1 MGHNSSHVF
10 LSSGFETMRL
20 PKLKLVHQILIVV
33 SIPLLS
39 QLLFVVMLESL
50 WQTTRLYSKQAIQ
63 YKDMLLQYT
72 IVRQDVKA
80 IAANLSSNGRVF
92 ANGDGGSF
100 VGDGAQFL
108 ECIEK
113 GARSDY
119 ETRNIID
126 MYRELKSLLQA
137 ADAQGGGISPAIMT
151 FRLRQFESELKH
163 LMEREKVVFERDSK
177 TAKQAQEHQQRL
189 VAFGLVLNIVLCP
202 CLVLFLSYSLSSRL
216 SGLIANSERLKEG
229 KELHAITGGD
239 DEIAHLETVFQ
250 DMAQSLTTAKQ
261 SEKQF
266 VAMVSHDLRT
276 PLNSVL
282 ATLNL
287 LSDGKYGELSERGQA
302 QLKSSEESIERL
314 VRLTDELLEV
324 ERLAS
329 GKVVLQL
336 SAVPLQELIES
347 SIEAVRGFADYKD
360 VSIQHEG
367 SDAMVSGDRDRLI
380 QVFVNLLSNAIKFTP
395 DRSTVELRVAN
406 AGDSMVEVCVA
417 DEGPGVPAGSE
428 AQVFDPFEQLGG
440 DLRSEHAE
448 PERAAQERAT
458 SERAASELAAPESV
472 GNVSSNHDGASRDR
486 IDKNGS
492 GMGLAICKAIVQ
504 QHGGTIGVRSRRA
517 ANGAE
522 FWVRLRR
529 VSK

>member
-1 MGHNSSHVF
+1 
-10 LSSGFETMRL
+10 
-20 PKLKLVHQILIVV
+20 
-33 SIPLLS
+33 
-39 QLLFVVMLESL
+39 
-50 WQTTRLYSKQAIQ
+50 
-63 YKDMLLQYT
+63 
-72 IVRQDVKA
+72 
-80 IAANLSSNGRVF
+80 
-92 ANGDGGSF
+92 
-100 VGDGAQFL
+100 
-108 ECIEK
+108 
-113 GARSDY
+113 
-119 ETRNIID
+119 
-126 MYRELKSLLQA
+126 
-137 ADAQGGGISPAIMT
+137 
-151 FRLRQFESELKH
+151 
-163 LMEREKVVFERDSK
+163 
-177 TAKQAQEHQQRL
+177 
-189 VAFGLVLNIVLCP
+189 
-202 CLVLFLSYSLSSRL
+202 
-216 SGLIANSERLKEG
+216 
-229 KELHAITGGD
+229 
-239 DEIAHLETVFQ
+239 LETVFQ

-314 VRLTDELLEV
+314 VRLTDELLEM

-329 GKVVLQL
+329 GKVALQL

-347 SIEAVRGFADYKD
+347 SIEEVRGFADYKD

-395 DRSTVELRVAN
+395 DRSTVEIRVAS

-428 AQVFDPFEQLGG
+428 ARVFDPFEQLGG

-448 PERAAQERAT
+448 PDRAAQERAASERAMSERAT
-458 SERAASELAAPESV
+458 SERAASELPAAESV
-472 GNVSSNHDGASRDR
+472 GKVCSNSQGTSKDR
-486 IDKNGS
+486 VDKNGS

-504 QHGGTIGVRSRRA
+504 QHGGTIGVRSRRD

>member
-1 MGHNSSHVF
+1 
-10 LSSGFETMRL
+10 MRL

-72 IVRQDVKA
+72 IVRQDVRA
-80 IAANLSSNGRVF
+80 ISTSLSSNGRVF

-100 VGDGAQFL
+100 VRDGAELL

-126 MYRELKSLLQA
+126 MYRELKSVLQA
-137 ADAQGGGISPAIMT
+137 ADAQSGGISPAIMT
-151 FRLRQFESELKH
+151 FRLRQFESELNH

-177 TAKQAQEHQQRL
+177 TAKQSQEHQQRL

-229 KELHAITGGD
+229 KELHAIAGGD

-302 QLKSSEESIERL
+302 QLKSSEESIARL
-314 VRLTDELLEV
+314 VRLTDELLEM

-329 GKVVLQL
+329 GKVALQL

-347 SIEAVRGFADYKD
+347 SIEEVRGFADYKD
-360 VSIQHEG
+360 VSIQHDK

-406 AGDSMVEVCVA
+406 AGDSMVEVCVV
-417 DEGPGVPAGSE
+417 DEGPGVPPGSE
-428 AQVFDPFEQLGG
+428 ARVFDPFEQLGG

-448 PERAAQERAT
+448 PERVAQKRAGQERAASERAM
-458 SERAASELAAPESV
+458 SERAASELASPESV
-472 GNVSSNHDGASRDR
+472 GNEGSNSQGASKDR
-486 IDKNGS
+486 VDKNGS

-504 QHGGTIGVRSRRA
+504 QHGGSIGVRSRRA

-529 VSK
+529 VSG

>member
-1 MGHNSSHVF
+1 
-10 LSSGFETMRL
+10 
-20 PKLKLVHQILIVV
+20 
-33 SIPLLS
+33 
-39 QLLFVVMLESL
+39 
-50 WQTTRLYSKQAIQ
+50 
-63 YKDMLLQYT
+63 
-72 IVRQDVKA
+72 
-80 IAANLSSNGRVF
+80 
-92 ANGDGGSF
+92 
-100 VGDGAQFL
+100 
-108 ECIEK
+108 
-113 GARSDY
+113 
-119 ETRNIID
+119 
-126 MYRELKSLLQA
+126 
-137 ADAQGGGISPAIMT
+137 
-151 FRLRQFESELKH
+151 
-163 LMEREKVVFERDSK
+163 
-177 TAKQAQEHQQRL
+177 
-189 VAFGLVLNIVLCP
+189 
-202 CLVLFLSYSLSSRL
+202 
-216 SGLIANSERLKEG
+216 
-229 KELHAITGGD
+229 
-239 DEIAHLETVFQ
+239 
-250 DMAQSLTTAKQ
+250 
-261 SEKQF
+261 
-266 VAMVSHDLRT
+266 MVNF
-276 PLNSVL
+276 P
-282 ATLNL
+282 
-287 LSDGKYGELSERGQA
+287 ERGQA

-329 GKVVLQL
+329 GKVALQL

-360 VSIQHEG
+360 VSIQYEE

-406 AGDSMVEVCVA
+406 AGESMVEVCVA

-428 AQVFDPFEQLGG
+428 ARVFDPFEQLGG

-448 PERAAQERAT
+448 PERAAQEQAA

-472 GNVSSNHDGASRDR
+472 GSVISNHDGASRDR
-486 IDKNGS
+486 VDKNGS